1 MGNENQPSH
10 CAIIKEEHPMKK
22 VKHLIEGHEGRVW
35 SVAPT
40 DTVLAMLKVLA
51 EKNIGA
57 LVVLD
62 GETLVGIISE
72 RDYARK
78 VALHGKNST
87 ETKVSEIMVEDVLY
101 VTPEH
106 TAEQCM
112 NLMTDRHI
120 RHLPVVD
127 QGRVVGMISVGDLV
141 KNTLSEHKET
151 IEHLESYIR
160 GG

>member
-1 MGNENQPSH
+1 
-10 CAIIKEEHPMKK
+10 MKK
-22 VKHLIEGHEGRVW
+22 VSHLIEGKEGNVW
-35 SVAPT
+35 RVAPT
-40 DTVLAMLKVLA
+40 DSVLTMLKVLA
-51 EKNIGA
+51 EKNVGA
-57 LVVLD
+57 LVVMD
-62 GETLVGIISE
+62 GDALVGVISE

-78 VALHGKNST
+78 VVLKGKNST

-106 TAEQCM
+106 SAEQCM

-127 QGRVVGMISVGDLV
+127 HGKLIGMISVGDLV
-141 KNTLSEHKET
+141 KNTLNEQKQT
-151 IEHLESYIR
+151 IEQLESYIR

>member
-1 MGNENQPSH
+1 
-10 CAIIKEEHPMKK
+10 MKK
-22 VKHLIEGHEGRVW
+22 VSHLIEGKEGNVW
-35 SVAPT
+35 RVAPT
-40 DTVLAMLKVLA
+40 DSVLTMLKVLA
-51 EKNIGA
+51 EKNVGA
-57 LVVLD
+57 LVVMD
-62 GETLVGIISE
+62 GDALVGVISE

-78 VALHGKNST
+78 VVLKGKNST

-106 TAEQCM
+106 SAEQCM

-127 QGRVVGMISVGDLV
+127 HGKVIGMISVGDLV
-141 KNTLSEHKET
+141 KNTLNEQKQT
-151 IEHLESYIR
+151 IEQLESYIR

>member
-1 MGNENQPSH
+1 
-10 CAIIKEEHPMKK
+10 MKK
-22 VKHLIEGHEGRVW
+22 VRHLIEGKEGNIWR
-35 SVAPT
+35 VAPT
-40 DTVLAMLKVLA
+40 DSVLVMLRVLA
-51 EKNIGA
+51 EKNVGA
-57 LVVLD
+57 LVVME
-62 GETLVGIISE
+62 GENLVGIISE

-87 ETKVSEIMVEDVLY
+87 DTKVSEIMVEDVLY

-112 NLMTDRHI
+112 NLMSERHI

-127 QGRVVGMISVGDLV
+127 HGRVLAMISVGDLV
-141 KNTLSEHKET
+141 KNTLNEHKQT

-160 GG
+160 GT

>member
-1 MGNENQPSH
+1 
-10 CAIIKEEHPMKK
+10 MKK
-22 VKHLIEGHEGRVW
+22 VKHLIEGHERRVW

-40 DTVLAMLKVLA
+40 DTVLSMLKVLA

>member
-1 MGNENQPSH
+1 MTNE
-10 CAIIKEEHPMKK
+10 ERPMKK
-22 VKHLIEGHEGRVW
+22 VSHLIEGKEGNVW
-35 SVAPT
+35 RVAPT
-40 DTVLAMLKVLA
+40 DSVLTMLKVLA
-51 EKNIGA
+51 EKNVGA
-57 LVVLD
+57 LVVMD
-62 GETLVGIISE
+62 GDALVGVISE

-78 VALHGKNST
+78 VVLKGKNST

-106 TAEQCM
+106 SAEQCM

-127 QGRVVGMISVGDLV
+127 HGKVIGMISVGDLV
-141 KNTLSEHKET
+141 KNTLNEQKQT
-151 IEHLESYIR
+151 IEQLESYIR